1 MTARE
6 EFVEVAARGLWRRV
20 WGVAVRSVVVVVV
33 ALGSIAL
40 SLWITPM
47 QTVVAAGQSVQVGV
61 AAPSWSLSGPGQ
73 LDLFGQ
79 PIPTTVSFAGPV
91 RPRLVL
97 THITLSEQLDQ
108 FASGPT
114 AAAQALEH
122 ALVDGW
128 EHFFAW
134 QIAVA
139 GVAAIVLFGAL
150 VGWLRRG
157 WRRSLVVIAIGLAV
171 TEALNVGAIMV
182 TAYTA
187 PAKLAQIDSLQDLVG
202 GAPPP
207 AVPGHAAAPHSPISK
222 AVVVGDST
230 AAGIGN
236 RPLVGGHAQDRACQR
251 SQDAFAVDLAQV
263 NAWQVKNL
271 ACSGATIRAGLL
283 GPQPVGDRTIPPQLG
298 APAVAR
304 ADLVVV
310 SIGANDVNWST
321 MLAFCAVSTDCANN
335 AEQAYFQQQLA
346 GFSRDLLQLLS
357 QLQLLDNHP
366 VVVVNQYYDPFTG
379 DTSCLTSHGLTKA
392 KKQALEGELRA
403 LNEILAQGAKAA
415 GFQVARPGFGGHG
428 LCSPQPYVQGLH
440 AAAPF
445 HPTASGQL
453 AIALAV
459 EHALHQH
466 PGS

>member
-1 MTARE
+1 
-6 EFVEVAARGLWRRV
+6 
-20 WGVAVRSVVVVVV
+20 
-33 ALGSIAL
+33 
-40 SLWITPM
+40 
-47 QTVVAAGQSVQVGV
+47 V

-157 WRRSLVVIAIGLAV
+157 WRRSLVVIAIGLVV

-207 AVPGHAAAPHSPISK
+207 AVPGQAAAPHSPISK

-236 RPLVGGHAQDRACQR
+236 RLVEHPTATDRACGR
-251 SQDAFAVDLAQV
+251 SADSFAADLATANHWNV
-263 NAWQVKNL
+263 LNL
-271 ACSGATIRAGLL
+271 ACQGATVTDGVL
-283 GPQPVGDRTIPPQLG
+283 GVQTRGDDVIPPQL
-298 APAVAR
+298 AVAQR
-304 ADLVVV
+304 ATSATAVIV
-310 SIGANDVNWST
+310 SIGANDMEWSALT
-321 MLAFCAVSTDCANN
+321 GLCAKSPVCDDKAST
-335 AEQAYFQQQLA
+335 AYFTERLAAFTQTYLDLLKQLA
-346 GFSRDLLQLLS
+346 ALPH
-357 QLQLLDNHP
+357 HP
-366 VVVVNQYYDPFTG
+366 AVLVNQYYEPFG
-379 DTSCLTSHGLTKA
+379 PDTACLEKDGITADKARVLSSRLADINNVLERGAETFHFTSVRPTFAGH
-392 KKQALEGELRA
+392 ALCSDQPFV
-403 LNEILAQGAKAA
+403 QGAADKA
-415 GFQVARPGFGGHG
+415 P
-428 LCSPQPYVQGLH
+428 L
-440 AAAPF
+440 
-445 HPTASGQL
+445 HPTAAGEL
-453 AIALAV
+453 AIALADQQ
-459 EHALHQH
+459 ALTALADRP
-466 PGS
+466 PGTPARSEPTPTTTAPTPIPAS